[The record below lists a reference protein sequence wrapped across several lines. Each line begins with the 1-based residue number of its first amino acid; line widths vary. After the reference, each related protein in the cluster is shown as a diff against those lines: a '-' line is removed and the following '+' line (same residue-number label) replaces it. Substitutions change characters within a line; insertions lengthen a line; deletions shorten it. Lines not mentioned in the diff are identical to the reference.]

1 MTSKLE
7 EKLEN
12 LANSSTTS
20 LTALSDW
27 LKSYNLYSTDMK
39 GFESS
44 LDQFIDELHDS
55 LEDGNAGD
63 SGLRDDFGDIDD
75 IFNDDFDITRQLD
88 NLYDKIEEEK
98 GHQKADEHIETLN
111 NEYSALKSQFLAH
124 LVELKEFMLTITEDL
139 N

>member
-44 LDQFIDELHDS
+44 LDHFIDELHDS
-55 LEDGNAGD
+55 LEDGNAGN
-63 SGLRDDFGDIDD
+63 SGLRDDFGDIDPS
-75 IFNDDFDITRQLD
+75 FRT
-88 NLYDKIEEEK
+88 
-98 GHQKADEHIETLN
+98 
-111 NEYSALKSQFLAH
+111 
-124 LVELKEFMLTITEDL
+124 
-139 N
+139 